1 MAILNKI
8 RQRSLILIL
17 VIALALFS
25 FVIGDLFKNSDAL
38 TGGSQDV
45 IATIEG
51 TDINRNDFMQKVK
64 NYQERF
70 GGGQSST
77 QAMNAIYNQELRKVI
92 LDAEFDKLE
101 LSVEKDE
108 MRDLLKTSFSSYP
121 EFQDQNGSFD
131 INRLNA
137 FIANLKDVQPESV
150 QLSNFQVNY
159 ESWAN
164 NENTI
169 ASNAIQQSYFNMI
182 KAGVGS
188 TIAEAKD
195 EYLGE
200 SKTVDIS
207 FVQIP
212 YTSVA
217 DSLVKVTKSEVQGFI
232 KKNKEDY
239 QVEATNEIVYVEFK
253 EEASKQDEDN
263 IKAGLMAL
271 VNDKIEFNDITKAT
285 DTILGFNNATNI
297 EDFINLNSD
306 VKYSDIYL
314 RASQLPAVAKDTLMN
329 FEVGNY
335 YGPYRDGEFF
345 KLSKVVDIKQSAD
358 SSKVRHILIPYAGGN
373 RADPS
378 ITKTRAQAQTT
389 ADSILAQIKGGTK
402 FVDLLELSSDKVSN
416 ENDGEIEM
424 AYNASFAPEFRA
436 YGFENKKGD
445 IAVVETS
452 FGFHVIEVLEQSNFS
467 KTIKIA
473 TLADKVEPSEQTL
486 QDVFNKMSKFE
497 IAARTGDFN
506 TLAEERKL
514 TAKPITFKELD
525 ETIPGLGSQREV
537 VRWSFNDNTDAGDF
551 KSFSIAGFGF
561 IVAKLVEKNEKG
573 LMNVED
579 ASITAIPEIK
589 KEKKA
594 KMIREKISGSTVTDI
609 AKNQGLSART
619 AAAVSM
625 SNTTLS
631 GAGVEPQV
639 VGAAFGLQVGA
650 TSKPVNGVKGV
661 YVLEVTKINEAPALD
676 NYTSYVNRLNTARN
690 GTIQSKIYQ
699 ALEKSAVIEDNRA
712 KTVY

>member
-92 LDAEFDKLE
+92 LDAEFNKLE

-131 INRLNA
+131 VNRLNA

-212 YTSVA
+212 YTSIA
-217 DSLVKVTKSEVQGFI
+217 DSLVKVTKSEVQDFI

-239 QVEATNEIVYVEFK
+239 QVEATNKIVYVEFK

-306 VKYSDIYL
+306 VKYSDTYL

-329 FEVGNY
+329 LDVGNY

-345 KLSKVVDIKQSAD
+345 KLSKVVGIKQSAD

-639 VGAAFGLQVGA
+639 VGAAFGLKVGA

>member
-131 INRLNA
+131 VNRLNA

-212 YTSVA
+212 YTSIA
-217 DSLVKVTKSEVQGFI
+217 DSLVKVTKSEVQDFI

-329 FEVGNY
+329 LEVGNY

-639 VGAAFGLQVGA
+639 VGAAFGLKVGA

>member
-108 MRDLLKTSFSSYP
+108 MRDLLKNSFSSYP

-131 INRLNA
+131 VNRLNA

-188 TIAEAKD
+188 TIVEGKD

-212 YTSVA
+212 YTSIA
-217 DSLVKVTKSEVQGFI
+217 DSLVKVTKSEVQDYI
-232 KKNKEDY
+232 MKNKEDY
-239 QVEATNEIVYVEFK
+239 QVESTNEIVYVEFK

-306 VKYSDIYL
+306 VKYSDTYI

-329 FEVGNY
+329 LEVGNY

-345 KLSKVVDIKQSAD
+345 KLSKVVGIKQSPD
-358 SSKVRHILIPYAGGN
+358 SSKVRHILIPYVGGN
-373 RADPS
+373 RADAS
-378 ITKTRAQAQTT
+378 VTKTREEAKAT
-389 ADSILAQIKGGTK
+389 ADSILGKIKSGTR
-402 FVDLLELSSDKVSN
+402 FMDLLELSSDKVSN
-416 ENDGEIEM
+416 ESNGEIDM
-424 AYNASFAPEFRA
+424 AFNSSFAPEFRA
-436 YGFENKKGD
+436 FGFDNEEGD
-445 IAVVETS
+445 VDVVETS
-452 FGFHVIEVLEQSNFS
+452 FGFHIIEILKQSNFS
-467 KTIKIA
+467 KTINIA

-609 AKNQGLSART
+609 AKNQGLSERT

-639 VGAAFGLQVGA
+639 VGAAFGLKVGA

-676 NYTSYVNRLNTARN
+676 NYTSYINRLNTARN

>member
-92 LDAEFDKLE
+92 LDAEFNKLE

-131 INRLNA
+131 VNRLNA

-200 SKTVDIS
+200 SKTVDIL

-212 YTSVA
+212 YTSIA
-217 DSLVKVTKSEVQGFI
+217 DSLVKVTKSEVQDFI

-239 QVEATNEIVYVEFK
+239 QVEATNKIVYVEFK

-306 VKYSDIYL
+306 VKYSDTYL

-329 FEVGNY
+329 LDVGNY

-345 KLSKVVDIKQSAD
+345 KLSKVVGIKQSAD

-639 VGAAFGLQVGA
+639 VGAAFGLKIGA

>member
-1 MAILNKI
+1 I

-131 INRLNA
+131 VNRLNA

-212 YTSVA
+212 YTSIA
-217 DSLVKVTKSEVQGFI
+217 DSLVKVTKSEVQDFI

-329 FEVGNY
+329 LEVGNY

-639 VGAAFGLQVGA
+639 VGAAFGLKVGA